1 MKSSTNIKTED
12 KNLSSKKMTESYKE
26 YVNATCLFLNKET
39 KTLISSA
46 TEGSIQ
52 SNLSV
57 LAIINRV
64 KSFMKTSI
72 TYNENPGSIP
82 EDEDFAQ
89 WFFEDKKT
97 GYDVQYAAAAVMMF
111 RYYGIPSRYVEGYL
125 LTPETVKEAGTA
137 ETVTVSQKYAHA
149 WPEIYLDGMGWIPVE
164 VTPKYENIMGT
175 PYYETQE
182 TAVSNS
188 SSSDQSLENDDKK
201 KQEKQQEQK
210 TQEKEQTTEKKTV
223 ETPQQIPQDRSKQ
236 SKGGGTVHKILYILC
251 FFIFIAGLLLFVFR
265 KRLQKV
271 YRNYKTDKLL
281 KQQKYSQAVMFW
293 YDILCKTIYGKE
305 KIRDNRVRTF
315 EKRLRT
321 FDREVEPKKLHLCMK
336 IRQKAV
342 YSPEGITRKEAEAA
356 VHFLKKEC
364 EKLK

>member
-1 MKSSTNIKTED
+1 MDHHGGHSGTLYSVNQKFKRRKSKSWTDHTGNNRKRRTQFLQGHTGRTWSGIYTV
-12 KNLSSKKMTESYKE
+12 SYDSDPLPVS
-26 YVNATCLFLNKET
+26 YTHL
-39 KTLISSA
+39 
-46 TEGSIQ
+46 
-52 SNLSV
+52 
-57 LAIINRV
+57 
-64 KSFMKTSI
+64 
-72 TYNENPGSIP
+72 
-82 EDEDFAQ
+82 
-89 WFFEDKKT
+89 
-97 GYDVQYAAAAVMMF
+97 
-111 RYYGIPSRYVEGYL
+111 SRYVEGYL

-149 WPEIYLDGMGWIPVE
+149 WPEIYLDGMGWIPIE

-210 TQEKEQTTEKKTV
+210 KQEKEQTTEKKSEKKTV
-223 ETPQQIPQDRSKQ
+223 ETPQQIPQNRSKQ
-236 SKGGGTVHKILYILC
+236 SKGGRTVHKILYILC
-251 FFIFIAGLLLFVFR
+251 FFIFIVGLLLFVFR

-305 KIRDNRVRTF
+305 KIKDNRVRTF

-321 FDREVEPKKLHLCMK
+321 FDREVEPKKLHLCMR

>member
-1 MKSSTNIKTED
+1 M
-12 KNLSSKKMTESYKE
+12 
-26 YVNATCLFLNKET
+26 
-39 KTLISSA
+39 
-46 TEGSIQ
+46 
-52 SNLSV
+52 
-57 LAIINRV
+57 
-64 KSFMKTSI
+64 
-72 TYNENPGSIP
+72 
-82 EDEDFAQ
+82 
-89 WFFEDKKT
+89 
-97 GYDVQYAAAAVMMF
+97 
-111 RYYGIPSRYVEGYL
+111 EGYL
-125 LTPETVKEAGTA
+125 LKPETVKEAGTA